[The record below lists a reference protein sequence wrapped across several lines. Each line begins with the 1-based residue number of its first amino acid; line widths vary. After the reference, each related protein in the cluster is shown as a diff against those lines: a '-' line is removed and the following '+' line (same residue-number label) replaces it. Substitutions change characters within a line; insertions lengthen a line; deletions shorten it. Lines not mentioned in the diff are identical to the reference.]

1 MKVSRSDSTAEVKE
15 WLLWFLGMASL
26 AAILVAS
33 IFAWVDSRKVPVITF
48 EAPPAVVAVV
58 DVRGAV
64 ATPGVVTI
72 RPGDRMIDVV
82 TAAGGLTDEA
92 DANLVNMSSRVS
104 DGQMIVIPTQ
114 SRPGEVSASG
124 LININTASVAEL
136 DQLPGIGTVRAEQI
150 ISHRQAN
157 GPFQSIDD
165 LANVEGISP
174 SLLETLRPL
183 VRVSGD
189 D

>member
-1 MKVSRSDSTAEVKE
+1 MNRHRSDTTAEVKE
-15 WLLWFLGMASL
+15 WLLWFLGIASL
-26 AAILVAS
+26 VAILVVS
-33 IFAWVDSRKVPVITF
+33 IYAWTDSRKVPQITF
-48 EAPPAVVAVV
+48 EAPPAIVAVV

-72 RPGDRMIDVV
+72 HPGDRMIDAV
-82 TAAGGLTDEA
+82 TGAGGLTDDA
-92 DANLVNMSSRVS
+92 DSNLVNMSARVS

-114 SRPGEVSASG
+114 SPPGEVSGSG

-150 ISHRQAN
+150 IAHRQAN
-157 GPFQSIDD
+157 GPFQTIDD
-165 LANVEGISP
+165 LANVEGISEN
-174 SLLETLRPL
+174 LLETLRPL
-183 VRVSGD
+183 IRVSGD